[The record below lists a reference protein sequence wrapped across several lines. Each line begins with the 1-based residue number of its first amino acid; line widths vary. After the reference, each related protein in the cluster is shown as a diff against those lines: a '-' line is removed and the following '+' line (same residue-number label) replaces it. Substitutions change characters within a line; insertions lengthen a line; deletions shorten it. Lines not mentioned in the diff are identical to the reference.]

1 MEHSSSQQASTA
13 NPSMVMDT
21 VSVSGDT
28 STTPTAVQTSA
39 SIDKPGQLLHQMV
52 DGRVPDQQSTHLNPS
67 TSSVTSN
74 AQSETLSAVSAPS
87 SEEAIGGTSN
97 ANVTLNML
105 NASEN
110 EVDVESLGPPS
121 NNRLDFGSPT

>member
-1 MEHSSSQQASTA
+1 MERSSSQQASTA
-13 NPSMVMDT
+13 NPAMLMDT
-21 VSVSGDT
+21 ANVSGDT
-28 STTPTAVQTSA
+28 SATLTADQTSA
-39 SIDKPGQLLHQMV
+39 SIDNPGQLLHQL
-52 DGRVPDQQSTHLNPS
+52 GANRVPDQQSTHLNPS

-74 AQSETLSAVSAPS
+74 AQSETSAVSAPS
-87 SEEAIGGTSN
+87 SEEAVGGTSN